1 MLVLAT
7 AYWGVSFPVIKSVT
21 SLNLSYFPWAGTAFV
36 TAMASAPRF
45 VVAVLLLIAFTGRAR
60 WVPNAG
66 ELRQGLWVGAFA
78 AAGTLLQTDGMQF
91 TSASTS
97 AFLTQLSAILVPALM
112 ALRYRRNPG
121 ALAWSCCGL
130 VLVGVAILGHFDWR
144 ALSLGRGEC
153 ETLLCAVFFTGQI
166 IWIGKGEFVGNR
178 PGPVTFVMFAVQAV
192 ALSAFAVVT
201 APSMRSLTTPWA
213 SPVWLSLTLVLA
225 VVCTIGAFSL
235 MTRWQPSI
243 TATEAGLIYC
253 AEPVFTSLFALFL
266 PALLS
271 SVATIHYP
279 NEHATLS
286 LLLGGGLVT
295 VANVVVQV
303 KGKHTS

>member
-1 MLVLAT
+1 
-7 AYWGVSFPVIKSVT
+7 
-21 SLNLSYFPWAGTAFV
+21 
-36 TAMASAPRF
+36 
-45 VVAVLLLIAFTGRAR
+45 
-60 WVPNAG
+60 
-66 ELRQGLWVGAFA
+66 
-78 AAGTLLQTDGMQF
+78 
-91 TSASTS
+91 
-97 AFLTQLSAILVPALM
+97 
-112 ALRYRRNPG
+112 
-121 ALAWSCCGL
+121 
-130 VLVGVAILGHFDWR
+130 
-144 ALSLGRGEC
+144 
-153 ETLLCAVFFTGQI
+153 
-166 IWIGKGEFVGNR
+166 
-178 PGPVTFVMFAVQAV
+178 
-192 ALSAFAVVT
+192 
-201 APSMRSLTTPWA
+201 
-213 SPVWLSLTLVLA
+213 
-225 VVCTIGAFSL
+225 